1 MARKVTRKSHPWRNS
16 DPLMIIPYNFLGYV
30 KCLFAHLYA
39 HSATRCVL
47 DRAQQAAVD
56 AVLERTLLNYHR
68 FGQCFVLDGSKLLES
83 VIYISS
89 ERTVPRCAEL
99 DHG

>member
-1 MARKVTRKSHPWRNS
+1 MLNAYLRTSMRLGNS
-16 DPLMIIPYNFLGYV
+16 L
-30 KCLFAHLYA
+30 C
-39 HSATRCVL
+39 SRSC
-47 DRAQQAAVD
+47 AAGD
-56 AVLERTLLNYHR
+56 GRRRLERTLLNYHR